1 MPQSRFSIK
10 RVRKELSVLWV
21 DPPAF
26 CRPGASPMTD
36 PYHFEVI
43 IDGPAGSPYAGGTFP
58 LDVVLPEDYPFKPL
72 KLTFKT
78 KVYHPNI
85 DNEGEIFLDIF
96 KDNWSPALTISKALL
111 SIVSVLYDPL
121 LDLPVRRGVA
131 LQYRHDRATFETKAM
146 DWTRRYATA
155 PVVSFYPAAKEGH
168 SRGLRAGRTGQL
180 LTALARFRARPIQV
194 HVAPSLAC

>member
-1 MPQSRFSIK
+1 MRSRFSIK

-58 LDVVLPEDYPFKPL
+58 LDVVLPEDYPFKPI

-78 KVYHPNI
+78 KVRRRRT
-85 DNEGEIFLDIF
+85 NELIELH
-96 KDNWSPALTISKALL
+96 L
-111 SIVSVLYDPL
+111 PL
-121 LDLPVRRGVA
+121 LLPERHRSIFFFSKRSNEAIEFNYQKDIDRWIGV
-131 LQYRHDRATFETKAM
+131 
-146 DWTRRYATA
+146 
-155 PVVSFYPAAKEGH
+155 
-168 SRGLRAGRTGQL
+168 
-180 LTALARFRARPIQV
+180 
-194 HVAPSLAC
+194 